1 MVGNHPEMT
10 RHLRPTDEM
19 LAALE
24 GAVPELPALLDAA
37 AGSRLYLVGGTVRDM
52 LTGRGRTDLDI
63 AVEGDPA
70 KVAARLGGEVV
81 AHERFSTA
89 KVRLGAAHIDLAR
102 TRAETYPEPGAL
114 PEVRP
119 AGIEEDLERRDF
131 TINAMALPLS
141 GEREL
146 LDPHGGRWDLS
157 EGLLRV
163 LHDRSFADD
172 PTRALRAARYAARF
186 GLELEL
192 ETEDRLRAAD
202 LSTVSEDRRRAELLR
217 IAAEPAAT
225 AAFGLLADWGLLEV
239 SGEALRTCERVAEL
253 MAAPPWSA
261 VAERDRAL
269 LAALDGPTPKAGE
282 LLEARPT
289 RPSEGVETARGATP
303 EDLVIA
309 RALGAKWLDDYI
321 ASWRSV
327 VLEVGGED
335 LIAAGVPEGPAIG
348 RGLAAALRAKL
359 DGELSG
365 RDAELEAAL
374 RAAREGS

>member
-1 MVGNHPEMT
+1 
-10 RHLRPTDEM
+10 
-19 LAALE
+19 
-24 GAVPELPALLDAA
+24 
-37 AGSRLYLVGGTVRDM
+37 
-52 LTGRGRTDLDI
+52 
-63 AVEGDPA
+63 
-70 KVAARLGGEVV
+70 
-81 AHERFSTA
+81 
-89 KVRLGAAHIDLAR
+89 
-102 TRAETYPEPGAL
+102 
-114 PEVRP
+114 
-119 AGIEEDLERRDF
+119 
-131 TINAMALPLS
+131 
-141 GEREL
+141 
-146 LDPHGGRWDLS
+146 
-157 EGLLRV
+157 LLRV

-186 GLELEL
+186 GLQLEI

-202 LSTVSEDRRRAELLR
+202 LSTVSEDRRRAEMLR

-225 AAFGLLADWGLLEV
+225 AAFGLLAGWGLLEV
-239 SGEALRTCERVAEL
+239 SGEALRTCERAAEL

-261 VAERDRAL
+261 VAERDRVL

-282 LLEARPT
+282 LLAARPA

-309 RALGAKWLDDYI
+309 RALGAEWLDDYI

-359 DGELSG
+359 DGELRG
-365 RDAELEAAL
+365 REAELEAAL
-374 RAAREGS
+374 RAAREGA

>member
-1 MVGNHPEMT
+1 
-10 RHLRPTDEM
+10 
-19 LAALE
+19 
-24 GAVPELPALLDAA
+24 
-37 AGSRLYLVGGTVRDM
+37 
-52 LTGRGRTDLDI
+52 
-63 AVEGDPA
+63 
-70 KVAARLGGEVV
+70 
-81 AHERFSTA
+81 
-89 KVRLGAAHIDLAR
+89 
-102 TRAETYPEPGAL
+102 
-114 PEVRP
+114 
-119 AGIEEDLERRDF
+119 
-131 TINAMALPLS
+131 MALPLS
-141 GEREL
+141 GEREV

-186 GLELEL
+186 GLELEI

-225 AAFGLLADWGLLEV
+225 AAFGLLAEWGLLEV
-239 SGEALRTCERVAEL
+239 SGEALRTCERAAEL

-269 LAALDGPTPKAGE
+269 LAALDGPTPKARE
-282 LLEARPT
+282 LLAARPA

-309 RALGAKWLDDYI
+309 RALGAEWLDDYI

-348 RGLAAALRAKL
+348 RGLAAARRAKL

-365 RDAELEAAL
+365 RDAELETAL
-374 RAAREGS
+374 RAAREQP